1 MSILR
6 PTSTPHYT
14 PRRLCVFSLYLLLT
28 VVPACARVSA
38 KDYFPLADGS
48 KWEYTGRFSSASGR
62 EFNVRATA
70 RINGE
75 TLIEG
80 NKYFKL
86 VVTTDLSGVP
96 DVGRQLEEVRY
107 YRYAEG
113 GLYFRPGSDPDS
125 KDRLELPS
133 TVSAGVKWLSGT
145 TEVRAENAG
154 TVQAEGRQYKNCLK
168 VIIKS
173 VGSARSV
180 ENYYAP
186 GVGVVKT
193 VYVNTTEPRSVV
205 ELTLVKYEP

>member
-1 MSILR
+1 MPILR
-6 PTSTPHYT
+6 PTPAPHYT
-14 PRRLCVFSLYLLLT
+14 PQRLCVFGLYLLLT
-28 VVPACARVSA
+28 IAPACARASA
-38 KDYFPLADGS
+38 KDYFPLADGA

-70 RINGE
+70 RVDGE

-96 DVGRQLEEVRY
+96 DVGRRLEEVRY

-113 GLYFRPGSDPDS
+113 GLFFRTGSDPDS

-133 TVSAGVKWLSGT
+133 PVSAGVKWLSGT
-145 TEVRAENAG
+145 TEVRAESAG
-154 TVQAEGRQYKNCLK
+154 TVQAGGRQYKNCLK
-168 VIIKS
+168 VIIN
-173 VGSARSV
+173 GADGARTV

-186 GVGVVKT
+186 GVGIVKT
-193 VYVNTTEPRSVV
+193 VYVNTTEPKSVV
-205 ELTLVKYEP
+205 ELTLDRYER

>member
-1 MSILR
+1 M
-6 PTSTPHYT
+6 
-14 PRRLCVFSLYLLLT
+14 LLT
-28 VVPACARVSA
+28 IAPACARASA
-38 KDYFPLADGS
+38 KDYFPLADGA

-62 EFNVRATA
+62 EFSVRATA
-70 RINGE
+70 RVDGE

-96 DVGRQLEEVRY
+96 DVGRRLEEVRY

-113 GLYFRPGSDPDS
+113 GLYFRPGTDPDS

-145 TEVRAENAG
+145 TEVRAESVG

-168 VIIKS
+168 VIIKG

-205 ELTLVKYEP
+205 ELTLEKYEP